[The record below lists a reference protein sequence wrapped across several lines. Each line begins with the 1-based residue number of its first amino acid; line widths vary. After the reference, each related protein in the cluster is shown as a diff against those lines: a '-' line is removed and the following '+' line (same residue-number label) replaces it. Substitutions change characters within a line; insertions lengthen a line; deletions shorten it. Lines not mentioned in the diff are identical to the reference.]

1 MKGNFM
7 FKSIFTKAIASLSN
21 LNSYTLIR
29 IPVSSRAY
37 NYFKNEYRYDT
48 EQIRDGSLVISSENT
63 KVKKKVF

>member
-1 MKGNFM
+1 MKGNFI
-7 FKSIFTKAIASLSN
+7 FKSIFTKAIARLSN

-29 IPVSSRAY
+29 IPVSSHAY

>member
-1 MKGNFM
+1 MKGNFI
-7 FKSIFTKAIASLSN
+7 FKSIFTKTIMRLSN

>member
-1 MKGNFM
+1 MKGNFI
-7 FKSIFTKAIASLSN
+7 FKSIFTKAIARLSN

-48 EQIRDGSLVISSENT
+48 EQIRDGSLVIANENT

>member
-1 MKGNFM
+1 MKGNFI
-7 FKSIFTKAIASLSN
+7 FKSIFTKAFTTLSN

-37 NYFKNEYRYDT
+37 NYFKNEYKYDI
-48 EQIRDGSLVISSENT
+48 EQIKDGSLVIANENT

>member
-1 MKGNFM
+1 MKGNFI
-7 FKSIFTKAIASLSN
+7 FKSIFTKAIARLSN

-29 IPVSSRAY
+29 IPVRSPAY
-37 NYFKNEYRYDT
+37 VYFKNEYRYDT

>member
-1 MKGNFM
+1 MKGNFI
-7 FKSIFTKAIASLSN
+7 FKSIFTKTIMRLSN

-37 NYFKNEYRYDT
+37 NYFKNEYRYDI

>member
-1 MKGNFM
+1 MR
-7 FKSIFTKAIASLSN
+7 LSN

-48 EQIRDGSLVISSENT
+48 EQIRDGSLVIANENT

>member
-1 MKGNFM
+1 MKGNFI
-7 FKSIFTKAIASLSN
+7 FKSIFTKAIARLSN

-37 NYFKNEYRYDT
+37 NYFKNEYRYDI
-48 EQIRDGSLVISSENT
+48 EQIRDGSFVISSENT

>member
-1 MKGNFM
+1 MR
-7 FKSIFTKAIASLSN
+7 LSN

-37 NYFKNEYRYDT
+37 NYFKDEYRYDT
-48 EQIRDGSLVISSENT
+48 EQIRDGSFVISSENT